1 MLDAREKAPPP
12 SPSPQHAVLDLSCR
26 AAFNSLSLSLS
37 FSLLLFLLLS
47 RHPSFPYRPLACAS
61 QGADSP
67 TCRERLPC
75 SSTSIAPSCPSPRQ
89 PLLPS
94 GSAYF
99 TPAALALL
107 LNSRHDNRSCHHGPP
122 KESPL
127 LHVTMGRACLS
138 AEEPLVGC
146 RVARPRLACPRI
158 ACYQAARGQPVG
170 HRP

>member
-1 MLDAREKAPPP
+1 MHRVPKASADAPGRSGGDPGIPCLSSWFGLSAWDMASNSPRVEDLHVVRRPPIVATRSLARSFSRP
-12 SPSPQHAVLDLSCR
+12 
-26 AAFNSLSLSLS
+26 LSLSLS

-122 KESPL
+122 KE
-127 LHVTMGRACLS
+127 R
-138 AEEPLVGC
+138 
-146 RVARPRLACPRI
+146 
-158 ACYQAARGQPVG
+158 
-170 HRP
+170 